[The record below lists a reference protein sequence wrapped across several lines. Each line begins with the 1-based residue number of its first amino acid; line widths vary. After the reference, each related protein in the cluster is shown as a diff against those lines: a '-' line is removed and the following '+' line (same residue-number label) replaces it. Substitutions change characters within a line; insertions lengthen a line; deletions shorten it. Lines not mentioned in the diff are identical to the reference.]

1 MSWRQLWWSL
11 LHVTVLNLKPQKSL
25 SFSPAANL
33 KYQFDV
39 INEGQCVWKTSTM
52 HGLFKTAS
60 INHIFIT
67 KRLIILF
74 LWKSREHVYHFLSC
88 IRFIKSGSQRRQTCA
103 HIWTR
108 WRGHSLFCLLILF
121 WISFLTPHCGVLTSI
136 QAAAER
142 SSRQWPSCWW
152 RSGAR
157 WSWSSARRRPRRP
170 WRRTNPTAPCP
181 PLGTGSRENN

>member
-1 MSWRQLWWSL
+1 MHTNTHFLVYDPHTLHNAFPTHTEVKQPPLFSGFTWIGRTKLCSLSNMTALLGQPFIIDNVNVMWQSNQLVKNENIIIPWCLDNNYDWSL
-11 LHVTVLNLKPQKSL
+11 LHVTILDLKPQKSL
-25 SFSPAANL
+25 SFSSAANL

-88 IRFIKSGSQRRQTCA
+88 N
-103 HIWTR
+103 
-108 WRGHSLFCLLILF
+108 
-121 WISFLTPHCGVLTSI
+121 
-136 QAAAER
+136 
-142 SSRQWPSCWW
+142 SS
-152 RSGAR
+152 
-157 WSWSSARRRPRRP
+157 
-170 WRRTNPTAPCP
+170 
-181 PLGTGSRENN
+181 